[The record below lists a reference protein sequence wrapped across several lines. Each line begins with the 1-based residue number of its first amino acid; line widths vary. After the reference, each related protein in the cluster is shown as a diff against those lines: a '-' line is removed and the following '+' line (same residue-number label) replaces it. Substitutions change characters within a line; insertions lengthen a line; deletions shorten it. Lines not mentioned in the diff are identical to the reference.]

1 MDSSAASNSIMALT
15 TTASST
21 SACTITSVLL
31 NCQSLDGRA
40 IDDIRVQLCKRTV
53 KELGALAKSLGVR
66 LGGSIRK
73 ADIIERL
80 LSMARI
86 GAVRD
91 VSSQPNSGGVDDFI
105 GISYITPTVIGALR
119 QLPTFES
126 ISQWK
131 KETKGCLKDF
141 TFMNLLI
148 YLVYGRDKSFDMQ
161 SLKAF
166 KSLKAYKFFY
176 DGFVKN
182 VWVYECLPATTSDNV
197 ILRVVYFR
205 AYVHHSLSCESPLLV
220 FVSINGETGDVYSA
234 KCNCVSG

>member
-1 MDSSAASNSIMALT
+1 MWSHGFSSRSTASNSMALT

-40 IDDIRVQLCKRTV
+40 IDDIRIQLCKRTV
-53 KELGALAKSLGVR
+53 KELGALARSLGVR
-66 LGGSIRK
+66 LAGSIRK

-91 VSSQPNSGGVDDFI
+91 VSSQPNGETSGGVDEFI
-105 GISYITPTVIGALR
+105 GISYITPTVIEALR

-131 KETKGCLKDF
+131 KETKGCFKDF
-141 TFMNLLI
+141 TYMNLLI

-182 VWVYECLPATTSDNV
+182 V
-197 ILRVVYFR
+197 
-205 AYVHHSLSCESPLLV
+205 
-220 FVSINGETGDVYSA
+220 
-234 KCNCVSG
+234 

>member
-1 MDSSAASNSIMALT
+1 MRMRTNTPAVDTRPKFFALPSFRRVTYAKNFGLGTRLTFGRHVECIVMDSSAASNSIMALT

-21 SACTITSVLL
+21 SACTITSLLL

-105 GISYITPTVIGALR
+105 GISYITPAVIGALQ

-141 TFMNLLI
+141 MFMNLLI
-148 YLVYGRDKSFDMQ
+148 YLVYGVVCVVLYMVQYTSI
-161 SLKAF
+161 SLNA
-166 KSLKAYKFFY
+166 
-176 DGFVKN
+176 
-182 VWVYECLPATTSDNV
+182 ATFT
-197 ILRVVYFR
+197 
-205 AYVHHSLSCESPLLV
+205 E
-220 FVSINGETGDVYSA
+220 
-234 KCNCVSG
+234 